1 MTFLANLLKINVHG
15 FLLIEFGRA
24 KLLPVPAIML
34 QSADTRFNKS
44 YSALEFSISR
54 GNVMILD
61 EFLEDDQATV
71 NSQEA
76 NTPAFWKSIS
86 GEKSPK

>member
-1 MTFLANLLKINVHG
+1 
-15 FLLIEFGRA
+15 
-24 KLLPVPAIML
+24 ML
-34 QSADTRFNKS
+34 WSADTRFNKS

-54 GNVMILD
+54 GNVVKLD
-61 EFLEDDQATV
+61 KFLEDENVMDQATV

-76 NTPAFWKSIS
+76 NTSAFWKSIS